1 MTSHFTAISS
11 QITGSLQN
19 ATYLAGAGDSSPGDQ
34 AYNPVTDY
42 LKNCYK
48 KWDKKH
54 RIDDFLPDY
63 LGADRT
69 PANDLIIKLVLMGV
83 VAKAA
88 NPNTKFDWVLDL
100 VGGQGVGKTTL
111 LMKLAPPG
119 TYTDQ
124 FLSFTDKDDFA
135 AMRNALIVNDDE
147 MTVSNRTS
155 FEEIKKFITMKE
167 FTYRPPY
174 ARSNETFKKK
184 FFVPDNQRNSPL
196 EGQVR

>member
-1 MTSHFTAISS
+1 M
-11 QITGSLQN
+11 
-19 ATYLAGAGDSSPGDQ
+19 
-34 AYNPVTDY
+34 
-42 LKNCYK
+42 
-48 KWDKKH
+48 
-54 RIDDFLPDY
+54 
-63 LGADRT
+63 
-69 PANDLIIKLVLMGV
+69 

-88 NPNTKFDWVLDL
+88 NPDTKFDWVLDL

-174 ARSNETFKKK
+174 ARSNETFKKNSFCSGQPTK
-184 FFVPDNQRNSPL
+184 FATSKINPVTGGSCRLCVTENSRKCI
-196 EGQVR
+196 Q